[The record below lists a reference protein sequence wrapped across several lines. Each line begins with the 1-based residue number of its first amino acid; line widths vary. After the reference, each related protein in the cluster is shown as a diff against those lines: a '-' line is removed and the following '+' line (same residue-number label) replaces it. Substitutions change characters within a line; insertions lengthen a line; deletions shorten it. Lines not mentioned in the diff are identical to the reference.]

1 MDLFGMSKKSKQRPR
16 ATLDSPASQQ
26 AHPNTDTGILPPPRT
41 WSSQTTVDQSYADN
55 ATDSYTLDD
64 YYGGGD
70 LSPTNSQTAHVVE
83 AAPATYNGLSERE
96 VEALFE
102 KMLTRRGIHDG
113 NARAAMLSF
122 PTNKKW
128 LMVSQDKQADTTSP
142 APVPSSSS
150 RRNNN
155 HQEYKEP
162 EKSTPEFYIKQF
174 LQPDMS
180 GVTPRMVA
188 HLAVSLRT
196 MPLSW
201 VRQFIESRGLQVIT
215 NVIGILNKRE
225 QKTDAD
231 LQMEA
236 EILKCFKSL
245 INNRWGAREV
255 IANPQCIF
263 HIVLSLTSPP
273 VTTRKLVCEVLAFV
287 CHVDLP
293 KGQEIVLQGMEKLK
307 DYRHEYGRFDGWL
320 KIVEATLDGRGRMGS
335 LVGASEDVKRLG
347 GTPDNQL
354 GDYALSNMMLVNSLI
369 TVIEDSEVR
378 VHLRNQ
384 LNACG
389 LQRIMD
395 KMLEYNNEHLRRHI
409 SIYKQMSDN
418 DYEDMQE
425 TYHDESINNMDDPR
439 DVFESILH
447 RVEGTRGYDFL
458 LSALQHLLL
467 IQDQGPVQVRYYQL
481 LDNLVTQIVLD
492 RKGLSSND
500 FSGGVGWSVASLV
513 EKFAEQDQLQS
524 AIAEAKDAKKM
535 YEKAIKEKQELE
547 VEVGLQGDGLIGQ
560 LKDKTNSLEDL
571 LRMSRHTIT
580 TLQRKLKDVQQ
591 EYQTNLAAMDQQL
604 KDMQQL
610 SARQSSGGSS
620 NDLDQQNA
628 QFTVIQPDGTRTF
641 DRLRAQA
648 ILEGTPGE
656 DHDSNQ
662 AIPKAEGLSDAFKSS
677 LSQQLGPSDIPSG
690 FVIPGT
696 LPLIGSTRRGQR
708 NGSLPMDDPMDDYF
722 NNLDQ
727 PSSDQPKIQFGL
739 HTQVDDS
746 LRDSSSGTKIGPLE
760 HADKP
765 ISDLAANLE
774 QQLRKTNDGKILPQ
788 RTTSST
794 TNDNTDI
801 KDIKNSAPTPIAEHM
816 KATHQ
821 STTPSS
827 VTASNASSTDS
838 PTSSGRLPSS
848 KPLPPPATELTSSG
862 MSPPMA
868 QWTSSSIP
876 PPSTPIPGASTSA
889 TTAAPITDVLSSGD
903 SPSIT
908 NMTSPGL
915 SPSPMPDVS
924 SSSGIPPP
932 PPPPMTEATS
942 AGIPPPPPP
951 PPMPETTSS
960 GIPTPPPPPPTVMPG
975 MEPSDIPPPPPPP
988 PMPELTSSGIPPP
1001 PPPPSMSVMATSDIP
1016 PPPPPPPMAGMSSNI
1031 PPTENIATGT
1041 TSSDSPSSAS
1051 PPPPPPPP
1059 PSGPNA
1065 PPPPMMAPLRK
1076 TMRHQPDVK
1085 TRALQW
1091 TKMQTNFINK
1101 TVWAATDI
1109 DEYALEDELDTI
1121 GVFASIQE
1129 IFAQKIIQQKR
1140 RQRQERKE
1148 EICILDSKK
1157 AYNINIALLAKF
1169 KHITFADVTARI
1181 LSIDDV
1187 FCTENVLINLQ
1198 SNVPTAEEMGKL
1210 SVFVK
1215 SASEEQLEQLS
1226 KPDTFCVEMM
1236 KIDRYKERVDNMLF
1250 RCTFNERYKQLTKNM
1265 NSVLEASIAL
1275 KDSSSFKELLRL
1287 ILVLGNY
1294 MNGTTFQGGAFGV
1307 RISSINKL
1315 LDTKGTE
1322 GDTTLLHFLVDTVET
1337 KLPRLHG
1344 FLDDLQETGHACRV
1358 TLQDMVKDY
1367 NEIRSG
1373 LQKLLQELENHYGD
1387 GYVAP
1392 EGDNFAKTMVDFRNN
1407 AIDKF
1412 EQLEV
1417 RYTSMD
1423 VAYKDVVSFYGENPN
1438 QMKPDE
1444 FFGIFK
1450 TFTSSWE
1457 RAMGD
1462 NKSARQKLENME
1474 RVRRQE
1480 EERKERIKAQKM
1492 RGVDTSNVENSNND
1506 DDKNIMDNLLDRL
1519 RAGEMETNTKR
1530 RGERSAARR
1539 QQRVE
1544 SVAIQAEDLLKSI
1557 QTDESS
1563 STIIPRSRL
1572 LAQN

>member
-1 MDLFGMSKKSKQRPR
+1 M
-16 ATLDSPASQQ
+16 
-26 AHPNTDTGILPPPRT
+26 
-41 WSSQTTVDQSYADN
+41 VE
-55 ATDSYTLDD
+55 
-64 YYGGGD
+64 
-70 LSPTNSQTAHVVE
+70 LSPST
-83 AAPATYNGLSERE
+83 TYNGLTERE

-113 NARAAMLSF
+113 NARSAMLSF
-122 PTNKKW
+122 PTEKKW
-128 LMVSQDKQADTTSP
+128 LMVSQDKHAETTLP
-142 APVPSSSS
+142 APMASTSSNKRS
-150 RRNNN
+150 N
-155 HQEYKEP
+155 HHEYKEP
-162 EKSTPEFYIKQF
+162 DKSTPEFYIKQF
-174 LQPDMS
+174 LEPDMS
-180 GVTPRMVA
+180 GVTPRLVA

-215 NVIGILNKRE
+215 NVIGTLNKRE
-225 QKTDAD
+225 QKTEAD

-255 IANPQCIF
+255 ISNPQCIY

-307 DYRHEYGRFDGWL
+307 EYRHEYGRFDGWL

-335 LVGASEDVKRLG
+335 LVGASEDIKRLG
-347 GTPDNQL
+347 GAPDNHL
-354 GDYALSNMMLVNSLI
+354 ADYALSNMMLVNSI
-369 TVIEDSEVR
+369 ISVIEDSEVR

-395 KMLEYNNEHLRRHI
+395 KMQEYNNANLRRHI
-409 SIYKQMSDN
+409 TIYKQMSDN
-418 DYEDMQE
+418 DCEDMLE
-425 TYHDESINNMDDPR
+425 AYNDKILNNMDDPR

-492 RKGLSSND
+492 RKGLSSDD

-513 EKFAEQDQLQS
+513 EKFAEQDQLQA

-547 VEVGLQGDGLIGQ
+547 LEIGLQGDGLVGQ

-591 EYQTNLAAMDQQL
+591 EYQTNLAAMNEQL
-604 KDMQQL
+604 KEMHRLALEANPDVDNNKEQGQP
-610 SARQSSGGSS
+610 
-620 NDLDQQNA
+620 
-628 QFTVIQPDGTRTF
+628 THVVIGRDDVSRAY

-648 ILEGTPGE
+648 ILEGKPG
-656 DHDSNQ
+656 DDSNSTHE
-662 AIPKAEGLSDAFKSS
+662 IPKAEGLSDAFKST
-677 LSQQLGPSDIPSG
+677 LTQQLGPSNVPSG

-696 LPLIGSTRRGQR
+696 LPLIGSTRRGFQHSLR
-708 NGSLPMDDPMDDYF
+708 NGSMPLDDY
-722 NNLDQ
+722 ND
-727 PSSDQPKIQFGL
+727 SDHKQQQQHQKTSDGIKIEFGL
-739 HTQVDDS
+739 KTQVDEL
-746 LRDSSSGTKIGPLE
+746 LRNSSSPIIVGPTE

-765 ISDLAANLE
+765 IGALAAQLE
-774 QQLRKTNDGKILPQ
+774 QQLRKPREEKLLSIDSLPGSAASHNTSLSSSDGHATTNS
-788 RTTSST
+788 SST
-794 TNDNTDI
+794 LTSEAP
-801 KDIKNSAPTPIAEHM
+801 SA
-816 KATHQ
+816 
-821 STTPSS
+821 
-827 VTASNASSTDS
+827 
-838 PTSSGRLPSS
+838 SGSIPPPP
-848 KPLPPPATELTSSG
+848 PLPPMSG
-862 MSPPMA
+862 TVNVNIPPPPPLPPMSGTTA
-868 QWTSSSIP
+868 SSIP
-876 PPSTPIPGASTSA
+876 PPPPLPPMSGTESSA
-889 TTAAPITDVLSSGD
+889 
-903 SPSIT
+903 
-908 NMTSPGL
+908 
-915 SPSPMPDVS
+915 
-924 SSSGIPPP
+924 IPPP
-932 PPPPMTEATS
+932 PPLPPMSGTGSS
-942 AGIPPPPPP
+942 AVPPPPPP
-951 PPMPETTSS
+951 PPVSTMPSNSVANTTD
-960 GIPTPPPPPPTVMPG
+960 GGVP
-975 MEPSDIPPPPPPP
+975 
-988 PMPELTSSGIPPP
+988 
-1001 PPPPSMSVMATSDIP
+1001 
-1016 PPPPPPPMAGMSSNI
+1016 
-1031 PPTENIATGT
+1031 
-1041 TSSDSPSSAS
+1041 

-1059 PSGPNA
+1059 PSGLSNG
-1065 PPPPMMAPLRK
+1065 PPPPMMGPLRK

-1091 TKMQTNFINK
+1091 TKMQSNFINK
-1101 TVWAATDI
+1101 TVWATEDV
-1109 DEYALEDELDTI
+1109 DEMALEDELNTI
-1121 GVFASIQE
+1121 GVFDSIQAL
-1129 IFAQKIIQQKR
+1129 FAQKVIEQKR
-1140 RQRQERKE
+1140 RQRQERKQ
-1148 EICILDSKK
+1148 EICILDPKK

-1169 KHITFADVTARI
+1169 KHITFKDVAARI
-1181 LSIDDV
+1181 LAVDDLL
-1187 FCTENVLINLQ
+1187 CTENVLTNLQ
-1198 SNVPTAEEMGKL
+1198 LNVPTAEEMGKL

-1215 SASEEQLEQLS
+1215 SASEDQLEQLS

-1250 RCTFNERYKQLTKNM
+1250 RCTFNDKYQQLTKNM

-1275 KDSSSFKELLRL
+1275 KESQSFKELLRL

-1294 MNGTTFQGGAFGV
+1294 MNGSTFQGGAFGV
-1307 RISSINKL
+1307 KISSINKL
-1315 LDTKGTE
+1315 VDTKGTE
-1322 GDTTLLHFLVDTVET
+1322 GDTTLLHFLVDTVEG
-1337 KLPRLHG
+1337 KMPRLHG

-1373 LQKLLQELENHYGD
+1373 LQKLLQELDNHYGD
-1387 GYVAP
+1387 DYEAP
-1392 EGDNFAKTMVDFRNN
+1392 EGDEFAKTMYAFRND

-1423 VAYKDVVSFYGENPN
+1423 VAYKDVVTFYGENPD

-1462 NKSARQKLENME
+1462 NKSARQKLEKME
-1474 RVRRQE
+1474 RVRKMD
-1480 EERKERIKAQKM
+1480 EERKERIKAQKL
-1492 RGVDTSNVENSNND
+1492 RGVDTSNG
-1506 DDKNIMDNLLDRL
+1506 K
-1519 RAGEMETNTKR
+1519 K
-1530 RGERSAARR
+1530 
-1539 QQRVE
+1539 
-1544 SVAIQAEDLLKSI
+1544 
-1557 QTDESS
+1557 
-1563 STIIPRSRL
+1563 
-1572 LAQN
+1572 

>member
-1 MDLFGMSKKSKQRPR
+1 
-16 ATLDSPASQQ
+16 
-26 AHPNTDTGILPPPRT
+26 
-41 WSSQTTVDQSYADN
+41 
-55 ATDSYTLDD
+55 
-64 YYGGGD
+64 
-70 LSPTNSQTAHVVE
+70 
-83 AAPATYNGLSERE
+83 
-96 VEALFE
+96 
-102 KMLTRRGIHDG
+102 MLTRRGIHDG

-128 LMVSQDKQADTTSP
+128 LMVSQDKQVDTTSP

-425 TYHDESINNMDDPR
+425 TYNDESINNMDDPR

-524 AIAEAKDAKKM
+524 AIEEAKDAKKM

-547 VEVGLQGDGLIGQ
+547 VEVGSQGDGLIGQ

-610 SARQSSGGSS
+610 SLEQNSGSS
-620 NDLDQQNA
+620 RNDLDQQNV
-628 QFTVIQPDGTRTF
+628 QFTVIRSDGTRTF

-648 ILEGTPGE
+648 ILEGSPGD

-662 AIPKAEGLSDAFKSS
+662 AIPRAEGLSDAFKSS

-696 LPLIGSTRRGQR
+696 LPLIGSTRRGLR
-708 NGSLPMDDPMDDYF
+708 NGSLPMDDPMDDYY

-727 PSSDQPKIQFGL
+727 QHSNQIKIQFGL

-746 LRDSSSGTKIGPLE
+746 SPDSSSATKVGPME

-774 QQLRKTNDGKILPQ
+774 QQLRKSNDGKVLPQ

-794 TNDNTDI
+794 ANDNIDI
-801 KDIKNSAPTPIAEHM
+801 KDIKNSTTTPIAERM
-816 KATHQ
+816 EATQ
-821 STTPSS
+821 QPTMPSLVTES
-827 VTASNASSTDS
+827 NTSSIDVPTLLPHTASDGFS
-838 PTSSGRLPSS
+838 SS
-848 KPLPPPATELTSSG
+848 KPLPPPATELTSSEV
-862 MSPPMA
+862 PPPIDK
-868 QWTSSSIP
+868 WTSSSIP
-876 PPSTPIPGASTSA
+876 PPSTPIPGTSTSA
-889 TTAAPITDVLSSGD
+889 TPPAPATDVLSYRGSPPITDVS
-903 SPSIT
+903 
-908 NMTSPGL
+908 SPGR
-915 SPSPMPDVS
+915 SPSPMPGIS

-932 PPPPMTEATS
+932 PPPPPMMETTSSGTLPPSMT
-942 AGIPPPPPP
+942 
-951 PPMPETTSS
+951 ETTSS
-960 GIPTPPPPPPTVMPG
+960 GIPTPPPPPMMESTSSGIPTPPPPPPTAISG
-975 MEPSDIPPPPPPP
+975 MESSGIPPPPPPP

-1001 PPPPSMSVMATSDIP
+1001 PPPPPMSIMTTSDIP
-1016 PPPPPPPMAGMSSNI
+1016 PPPPPPPMSGMSSNI
-1031 PPTENIATGT
+1031 PPSSENIATGT
-1041 TSSDSPSSAS
+1041 TSSGPPSSS
-1051 PPPPPPPP
+1051 SPPPPPPPPP

-1065 PPPPMMAPLRK
+1065 PPPPMMAPMRK

-1109 DEYALEDELDTI
+1109 DEYALEDELNTI

-1148 EICILDSKK
+1148 EICILDPKK

-1187 FCTENVLINLQ
+1187 FCTENVLTNLQ

-1215 SASEEQLEQLS
+1215 SASEDQLEQLS

-1250 RCTFNERYKQLTKNM
+1250 RCTFNDKYKQLTKNM

-1392 EGDNFAKTMVDFRNN
+1392 EGDNFAKTMLDFRNN

-1474 RVRRQE
+1474 RACRQE

-1539 QQRVE
+1539 QQRIE

-1563 STIIPRSRL
+1563 SSIIPRSRL